1 MTKFTKI
8 TATAIFAVFLT
19 ACDKPAQKTEAK
31 AETPAATQPATKV
44 EETKPAT
51 AQASQQAETTK
62 SEAAPATQ
70 QSEAAKVDAEG
81 AADFKKVVE
90 WNQAQEKGLAEAQ
103 NALQQKLATQDKTQI
118 EEGLKAFKVKVDE
131 VLKSL
136 DALEVKNAD
145 VANFKAK
152 TKETLTLSNE
162 LIAES
167 VKAMT
172 APTAELQNVIQ
183 EKTQKLMQSGADL
196 QKLQAE
202 LQAKFGMK

>member
-51 AQASQQAETTK
+51 AQASQQAETAK
-62 SEAAPATQ
+62 SEA
-70 QSEAAKVDAEG
+70 EAAKVDAEG

-103 NALQQKLATQDKTQI
+103 NALQQKLATQDKTQV

-183 EKTQKLMQSGADL
+183 EKTHILNQEK
-196 QKLQAE
+196 
-202 LQAKFGMK
+202 